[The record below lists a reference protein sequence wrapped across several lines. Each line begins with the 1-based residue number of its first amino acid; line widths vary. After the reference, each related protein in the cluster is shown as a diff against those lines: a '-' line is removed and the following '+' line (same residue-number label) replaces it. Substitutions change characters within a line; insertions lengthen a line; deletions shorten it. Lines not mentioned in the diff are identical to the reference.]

1 MPNSKDGVSAE
12 TAPNLADAIFRPRGI
27 ALVGAS
33 ADENKINARPQAYLR
48 AAGYGGFVAPIN
60 PRADMI
66 GGVRAYG
73 SVLDVAAP
81 IDHAFVMVP
90 ADRVAEVVRECG
102 AAGVSVATIFSAGF
116 AELGADGAAAQ
127 KELATVA
134 REAGVRLVGPNCIGL
149 IDVHHRMPLTTN
161 AAIAKEQLV
170 AGGVS
175 VISQSG
181 SMLGSLITR
190 AAPRGMG
197 FAKLV
202 SIGNEADLGVGEIA
216 QHVID
221 DEESDVLLL
230 FLETIRDP
238 DTLAA
243 AARRAHQLGKP
254 VIAYKLG
261 RSNIGRRIAASHT
274 GAIVGSDE
282 IASAFFRDNGILRVE
297 TLDGFLELPALV
309 RGKQPPKGRRA
320 GMMTATG
327 GAAAMI
333 ADRLGIM
340 GDMVPIPPEELRAS
354 LAGKGIHISDSPLID
369 LPMGS
374 SDGGRY
380 AEVLGT
386 LLASDYCDIVVSVI
400 GSSARSRPEIVK
412 ERITSARMTDKPLAV
427 FLAPQA
433 DEALKLLQ
441 QEGIAGF
448 RTPESCADAVHAY
461 LNWTAPSERTG
472 AYAPPQAHELV
483 RDTESWTEETAT
495 GLFSALGVPVVES
508 EFVSEARIP
517 HWRSDDDA
525 LRVVKCLSPD
535 IGHKSDAG
543 LVWLSVPPQ
552 EVAATGA
559 ELIALA
565 RRTRP
570 DARIEGVLVQR
581 METGLMEVMLGF
593 RRDPEAGPVVVV
605 STGGVAAEIRPS
617 ISVRLAPVTAQVAG
631 EMLKEIPEL
640 RLVSGFRNLPQSDLD
655 ALAQAVAR
663 FSQLAALS
671 DIAEAEANPV
681 LLREGEAGPV
691 AVDGLVIVRQAT

>member
-1 MPNSKDGVSAE
+1 MSSSKNGFSAK
-12 TAPNLADAIFRPRGI
+12 TAPDRAEAIFRPRGI

-33 ADENKINARPQAYLR
+33 ADADKINARPQAYLR
-48 AAGYGGFVAPIN
+48 EAGYEGFVAPIN
-60 PRADMI
+60 PGANVI
-66 GGVRAYG
+66 GGVRAYS
-73 SVLDVAAP
+73 SVSDVAGR
-81 IDHAFVMVP
+81 IDHAFIMVP
-90 ADRVAEVVRECG
+90 ANMVADVIRECG

-116 AELGADGAAAQ
+116 AELGPAGATAQ
-127 KELATVA
+127 RELVAVA
-134 REAGVRLVGPNCIGL
+134 REAGMRIIGPNCIGL

-161 AAIAKEQLV
+161 AAIAKERMV
-170 AGGVS
+170 PGGVS

-190 AAPRGMG
+190 AAPRGTG

-221 DEESDVLLL
+221 DDESDVLLL

-261 RSNIGRRIAASHT
+261 RSDIGRRVAASHT

-282 IASAFFRDNGILRVE
+282 TASAFFRDNGILRVE

-309 RGKQPPKGRRA
+309 RGRHPPKGRRA

-333 ADRLGIM
+333 ADRLGVM
-340 GDMVPIPPEELRAS
+340 GDTVPTPPEELRTS
-354 LAGKGIHISDSPLID
+354 LAEKGIHISDSPLID

-380 AEVLGT
+380 AEVLST
-386 LLASDYCDIVVSVI
+386 LLASDYCDAVVSVI

-441 QEGIAGF
+441 QERIAGF

-461 LNWTAPSERTG
+461 LNWTAPSKRSE
-472 AYAPPQAHELV
+472 AIVPPAARKLAF
-483 RDTESWTEETAT
+483 DTERWTEETAMR
-495 GLFSALGVPVVES
+495 LFSALGVPVVES
-508 EFVSEARIP
+508 EVVAEAQLP
-517 HWRSDDDA
+517 QWRGDDDA

-543 LVWLSVPPQ
+543 LVRLRVPPQ
-552 EVAATGA
+552 EVAAVGT

-565 RRTRP
+565 RKNRP
-570 DARIEGVLVQR
+570 DARIEGVLIQR
-581 METGLMEVMLGF
+581 LEPALLELMLGF
-593 RRDPEAGPVVVV
+593 RRDPEVGPVVVV

-617 ISVRLAPVTAQVAG
+617 ISVRIAPVTVQVAR
-631 EMLKEIPEL
+631 EMLKEIPEI
-640 RLVSGFRNLPQSDLD
+640 RLVSGFRGLPQSDLD
-655 ALAQAVAR
+655 ALAQTVAV

-671 DIAEAEANPV
+671 EIVEAEANPV
-681 LLREGEAGPV
+681 LLREREASPV
-691 AVDGLVIVRQAT
+691 AVDGLVIARKTT

>member
-1 MPNSKDGVSAE
+1 MPHSNNELSPETVPDLASAI
-12 TAPNLADAIFRPRGI
+12 LRPRGI

-33 ADENKINARPQAYLR
+33 ADSGKINARPQAYLR
-48 AAGYGGFVAPIN
+48 AAGYEGFVAPIN
-60 PRADMI
+60 PRADVI
-66 GGVRAYG
+66 GGLQAYG
-73 SVLDVAAP
+73 SVAEVEGRV
-81 IDHAFVMVP
+81 DHAFIMVP
-90 ADRVAEVVRECG
+90 GKMVVDVIRECG

-116 AELGADGAAAQ
+116 AELGENGAAAQ
-127 KELATVA
+127 AELVA
-134 REAGVRLVGPNCIGL
+134 AARDAGVRLIGPNCIGL
-149 IDVHHRMPLTTN
+149 INVQNRMPLTTN
-161 AAIAKEQLV
+161 AAIAKEPMV
-170 AGGVS
+170 PGGVS

-181 SMLGSLITR
+181 SMLGSLMTR

-197 FAKLV
+197 FSKLV

-216 QHVID
+216 RHIVED
-221 DEESDVLLL
+221 DESEVLLL

-238 DTLAA
+238 EALAV

-261 RSNIGRRIAASHT
+261 RSAIGRRVAASHT

-282 IASAFFRDNGILRVE
+282 TASAFFRDNGILRVE

-309 RGKQPPKGRRA
+309 RGKLPPKGRRA

-333 ADRLGIM
+333 ADRLGVM
-340 GDMVPIPPEELRAS
+340 GDTVPVPPEGLRAG
-354 LAGKGIHISDSPLID
+354 LAEKDIHISESPLID

-380 AEVLGT
+380 AEVLGA
-386 LLASDYCDIVVSVI
+386 LLSSDYCDVVVSVI

-412 ERITSARMTDKPLAV
+412 ERILSAKMSDKPLAV

-461 LNWTAPSERTG
+461 LNWNNPTERIQAPAPSEAR
-472 AYAPPQAHELV
+472 ELASGSKAWSEDAAI
-483 RDTESWTEETAT
+483 R
-495 GLFSALGVPVVES
+495 LFSALGVPVVES
-508 EFVSEARIP
+508 EVVTEANLP
-517 HWRSDDDA
+517 KWSGSDDS

-535 IGHKSDAG
+535 IAHKSDAG
-543 LVWLSVPPQ
+543 LVRLRVAP
-552 EVAATGA
+552 EDVAATGA

-565 RRTRP
+565 RKNRP
-570 DARIEGVLVQR
+570 DARIEGILVQR
-581 METGLMEVMLGF
+581 MEPGLMELMLGF
-593 RRDPEAGPVVVV
+593 RRDPEVGPVVVV

-617 ISVRLAPVTAQVAG
+617 MSVRIAPVTEQTAR

-640 RLVSGFRNLPQSDLD
+640 RLVSGFRGMPQSDLD
-655 ALAQAVAR
+655 ALARAIER
-663 FSQLAALS
+663 FSHLAALPEIS
-671 DIAEAEANPV
+671 EAEANPV
-681 LLREGEAGPV
+681 LLREGDAGPV
-691 AVDGLVIVRQAT
+691 AVDGLVIARESV